1 VTKFTG
7 DKAAVMKEFGQL
19 KRLGLRSVWA
29 KEAYDFT
36 PWLADNI
43 QRLGEALGMDLE
55 LDSREASV
63 GDFSLDLLAKD
74 LSRSRTVIIENQLTP
89 TDHDHLGKLLTY
101 AAGFNATAIVW
112 IAESIREEHRQAL
125 EWLNQRTDE
134 ETEFFGV
141 IVEVL
146 QIDNSKPA
154 FNFKLVVFPNEWQ
167 KTKNRTATSTTTKG
181 EAYRAYFQELIDE
194 LREKH
199 KFTGARVG
207 QPQSWYHFG
216 AEMSGAGYGASFALG
231 GRVRVEVYID
241 QGEWES
247 NKQIFDQLFN
257 EKEAIER
264 EFGEAL
270 EWERLD
276 DKRASRIAIYR
287 PGSIMSDAPALQ
299 EIRAWT
305 INQLLKFKKVFGP
318 QLKKHGNAV
327 KRKSLSTRPD
337 DAADD
342 ASVQILPPPSGQS

>member
-1 VTKFTG
+1 MV
-7 DKAAVMKEFGQL
+7 KEFGQL
-19 KRLGLRSVWA
+19 KRLNLRNVWA

-36 PWLADNI
+36 PWLADNM
-43 QRLGEALGMDLE
+43 QKLGEALGMELE
-55 LDSREASV
+55 LETREASV

-74 LSRSRTVIIENQLTP
+74 LGRGRTVIIENQLTA

-101 AAGFNATAIVW
+101 AAGFNAAAIVW

-167 KTKNRTATSTTTKG
+167 KTKNRASTSTTTKG
-181 EAYRAYFQELIDE
+181 EAYRAYFQQLIDE
-194 LREKH
+194 LRDKH
-199 KFTGARVG
+199 RFTGARVG
-207 QPQSWYHFG
+207 QPQSWYHFRAEVAG
-216 AEMSGAGYGASFALG
+216 AAYGASFALG

-241 QGEWES
+241 QEEWEL
-247 NKQIFDQLFN
+247 NKRFFDSLSN
-257 EKEAIER
+257 EKEAIEQ
-264 EFGEAL
+264 EFGTAL

-287 PGSIMSDAPALQ
+287 AGAITSDTATLE
-299 EIRAWT
+299 EIRLWT
-305 INQLLKFKKVFGP
+305 IEQLLKFKKVFGP
-318 QLKKHGNAV
+318 RLKRYNSTV
-327 KRKSLSTRPD
+327 KATAPG
-337 DAADD
+337 
-342 ASVQILPPPSGQS
+342 V